1 MKTMNIL
8 KSTALVVAGPLAL
21 AIASPANA
29 QEWPLVPGDYSEIT
43 GIDIADGGDLEYA
56 KFVAGQ
62 WVDNQKYAISKGWIK
77 SYNIY
82 YNVHRRHGEPS
93 MYLSVT
99 FGNLADAAEQ
109 EKREKAYMEF
119 MKRSQ
124 TQLET
129 ESGNRAKF
137 RTVMGTMLLQE
148 VSVR

>member
-1 MKTMNIL
+1 MNIA
-8 KSTALVVAGPLAL
+8 KMMRNTTLVLAGPVAL
-21 AIASPANA
+21 AFAGPVCA

-62 WVDNQKYAISKGWIK
+62 WVANQKYAISQGWIK

-99 FGNLADAAEQ
+99 FAKLADAAEQ
-109 EKREKAYMEF
+109 EKREKAYLDF

-124 TQLET
+124 AQLES

>member
-1 MKTMNIL
+1 MNIA
-8 KSTALVVAGPLAL
+8 KMMRNTALVLAGPVAL
-21 AIASPANA
+21 AFAGPVSA

-62 WVDNQKYAISKGWIK
+62 WVANQKYAISQGWIK

-99 FGNLADAAEQ
+99 FAKLADAAEQ
-109 EKREKAYMEF
+109 EKREKAYLDF

-124 TQLET
+124 AQLES

>member
-1 MKTMNIL
+1 MKMTNIL
-8 KSTALVVAGPLAL
+8 KSTVVVLAGPLAL
-21 AIASPANA
+21 ALASPASA
-29 QEWPLVPGDYSEIT
+29 QEWPLAPGDYSEIT

-56 KFVAGQ
+56 KFVATQ
-62 WVDNQKYAISKGWIK
+62 WVANQKHAISQGWIK

-99 FGNLADAAEQ
+99 FAKLADAAEQ
-109 EKREKAYMEF
+109 EKREKAYLDY

-124 TQLET
+124 AQLET

-137 RTVMGTMLLQE
+137 RTVLGTMLLQE
-148 VSVR
+148 VTVR

>member
-1 MKTMNIL
+1 
-8 KSTALVVAGPLAL
+8 
-21 AIASPANA
+21 
-29 QEWPLVPGDYSEIT
+29 LVPGDYSEIT

-56 KFVAGQ
+56 KFVANQ
-62 WVDNQKYAISKGWIK
+62 WVGNQKYAISQGWIK

-99 FGNLADAAEQ
+99 FAKLADAAEQ
-109 EKREKAYMEF
+109 EKREKAYLDY

-124 TQLET
+124 AQLES